1 MNFVT
6 LGIVIRHANYGD
18 YDRMVTLLT
27 PGRGRL
33 EAVARGC
40 RRLKSPIVNITE
52 LFTAG
57 EFSIFEKNGR
67 HSIEQCQI
75 SDSYFPLRTDYDRLT
90 HAVYWLKLLDGVSV
104 PDEPAEGVFHMTLRA
119 LAHLSYSALPPA
131 LLTLAFEAHLMA
143 LEGYAPRVD
152 ACVKCAKPLEGEARF
167 DARRG
172 GAVCVG
178 CEPGAPR
185 VSFGAR
191 RILYR
196 LPQTPYDAVEKLDGH
211 PDWPEAARLIR
222 PYVVHRVSV
231 HEKYLPPLP

>member
-6 LGIVIRHANYGD
+6 LGIVVRHADYGD

-33 EAVARGC
+33 EAVARGS
-40 RRLKSPIVNITE
+40 RRMKSPIVNATE
-52 LFTAG
+52 LFTSG
-57 EFSIFEKNGR
+57 EFTIFEKNGR
-67 HSIEQCQI
+67 NSVDQCQI
-75 SDSYFPLRTDYDRLT
+75 SDSYFPLRTDYERLT
-90 HAVYWLKLLDGVSV
+90 HGVYWLRLLDQAIV
-104 PDEPAEGVFHMTLRA
+104 PDEPAEGIFQLTLRA
-119 LAHLSYSALPPA
+119 LAHLAYSNLPPA
-131 LLTLAFEAHLMA
+131 LLTMAFELHLMA

-152 ACVKCAKPLEGEARF
+152 SCVVCGKPLEGEARF

-185 VSFGAR
+185 VSYGAR

-196 LPQTPYDAVEKLDGH
+196 LPQTPFDAAQKLEGH
-211 PDWPEAARLIR
+211 PDWPEAARLVR
-222 PYVVHRVSV
+222 PYVTQRVNV
-231 HEKYLPPLP
+231 HEKYLPGLP

>member
-40 RRLKSPIVNITE
+40 RRSKSPIVNATE
-52 LFTAG
+52 LFTSG
-57 EFSIFEKNGR
+57 EFSVFEKNGR
-67 HSIEQCQI
+67 NAIEQCQI
-75 SDSYFPLRTDYDRLT
+75 SDSYFPLRTDYERLT
-90 HAVYWLKLLDGVSV
+90 HAVYWLKLLDAVSV
-104 PDEPAEGVFHMTLRA
+104 SDEPAEGIFHLTLRA
-119 LAHLSYSALPPA
+119 LAHLTYSGLPPA
-131 LLTLAFEAHLMA
+131 LLTMAFEMHLMA
-143 LEGYAPRVD
+143 LEGYFPRVD
-152 ACVKCAKPLEGEARF
+152 SCVKCGKTLDAEARF

-172 GAVCVG
+172 GAVCEG
-178 CEPGAPR
+178 CDSNAPR
-185 VSFGAR
+185 VSYGAR

-196 LPQTPYDAVEKLDGH
+196 LPQTPYGAVEKLAPH

-222 PYVVHRVSV
+222 PYVIQRASV
-231 HEKYLPPLP
+231 HEKYLPALP